1 MLTRRLIPCLDVRNR
16 RVTKGVKFQNNV
28 ELGDPIEMAVG
39 YSDGGCDELV
49 FYDITASP
57 DGRTV
62 DRSWVSQV
70 AAVLDIPFCVAGG
83 IKTVADATRYQEIA
97 VAEGQAKAITN
108 VYAAIHEGDPT
119 NDLIAIK
126 YLEALTAIAD
136 GKANKVF
143 LPLEA
148 TGIMSSIAGIGELFK
163 ERLGGATKD
172 NQEDA

>member
-1 MLTRRLIPCLDVRNR
+1 MKAERERRATILEAEGERQALIERA
-16 RVTKGVKFQNNV
+16 T
-28 ELGDPIEMAVG
+28 GDRQSQILRAEGEA
-39 YSDGGCDELV
+39 
-49 FYDITASP
+49 TA
-57 DGRTV
+57 
-62 DRSWVSQV
+62 
-70 AAVLDIPFCVAGG
+70 L
-83 IKTVADATRYQEIA
+83 KTVADATRYQEIA

-163 ERLGGATKD
+163 DRLGGATKD
-172 NQEDA
+172 EKGA